1 MRRTGLKYI
10 SYILITFVLAT
21 SIELPVFAYNTFL
34 PSAGIDFT
42 LNSDNTSSLRDFQQL
57 QKNQSVTNHVPN
69 TNSSVVAIPTATP
82 GSALVEQL
90 STQKIAEETQM
101 VVLDRSLRE
110 KERELEL
117 RREEENFKN
126 LVIAQVRNYVN
137 IRSLPSEDG
146 EIVGKLYNNSV
157 GDLLSEVDG
166 WYEIKSGTVIGF
178 VKGEF
183 CVTGEDAIELAKEV
197 GTRLATVN
205 TTTLK
210 VRGGPSTDD
219 IVLGLVPMED
229 DLLVLEELG
238 EWVKVS
244 VEEGDG
250 YVHAD
255 FVELSTEFVRA
266 ESREEERIRLERE
279 AEERRAAQA
288 AAQRAVRNSTPRQ
301 TTGSDYEAPVAFA
314 SGEGSELGKAVAN
327 FGLQFVGNPYK
338 YGGNSLTSGADCS
351 GFVKAVYE
359 QFGVS
364 LPRTSGTQ
372 RRAGTAVEGG
382 ITNAQPGDII
392 GYSGHVGIY
401 IGNGQIVH
409 ASTPQTGIRISNVH
423 YRRILAVRRIF

>member
-1 MRRTGLKYI
+1 MRKTGLKFI
-10 SYILITFVLAT
+10 SYILITFVLAS
-21 SIELPVFAYNTFL
+21 SIELPVFALNTFL

-42 LNSDNTSSLRDFQQL
+42 LNNENTSSLRDFQQI
-57 QKNQSVTNHVPN
+57 QRNQNVSNHFIPTGPSVI
-69 TNSSVVAIPTATP
+69 AIPTATP
-82 GSALVEQL
+82 GSALVEQI
-90 STQKIAEETQM
+90 STQRIVEETQM

-137 IRSLPSEDG
+137 IRSIPSENG
-146 EIVGKLYNNSV
+146 EILGKLYNNSV

-255 FVELSTEFVRA
+255 FVDLSTEFVRA
-266 ESREEERIRLERE
+266 ESREEERARLARE

-288 AAQRAVRNSTPRQ
+288 AAQRVVRNNTPRQ
-301 TTGSDYEAPVAFA
+301 TTETPVVYA

-338 YGGNSLTSGADCS
+338 YGGNSLTNGADCS

-382 ITNAQPGDII
+382 IANAQPGDII

>member
-1 MRRTGLKYI
+1 MKIKNIKNI
-10 SYILITFVLAT
+10 SYILIMLVLVT
-21 SIELPVFAYNTFL
+21 GLEMPVFAFTNL

-42 LNSDNTSSLRDFQQL
+42 LGDNTASLRDL
-57 QKNQSVTNHVPN
+57 QEEQRSQNQGAASGPGSSVT
-69 TNSSVVAIPTATP
+69 ALPTATP
-82 GSALVEQL
+82 GGNNDEIQD
-90 STQKIAEETQM
+90 TQKIAEETRM
-101 VVLDRSLRE
+101 AVLDRSLRE

-146 EIVGKLYNNSV
+146 EILGKLYNNSV
-157 GDLLSEVDG
+157 GDLLSEEDG
-166 WYEIKSGTVIGF
+166 WFEIKSGSVIGY

-183 CVTGEDAIELAKEV
+183 CITGEEAIELAKEV
-197 GTRLATVN
+197 GTRMATVN

-210 VRGGPSTDD
+210 VRGEPSTEAV
-219 IVLGLVPMED
+219 VLGLIPIED
-229 DLLVLEELG
+229 ELLVLEELG
-238 EWVKVS
+238 DWVKVS

-250 YVHAD
+250 FVHAD
-255 FVELSTEFVRA
+255 YVDLSTDFVSA
-266 ESREEERIRLERE
+266 ESKEEEAARLAQEE
-279 AEERRAAQA
+279 AERRAAQA
-288 AAQRAVRNSTPRQ
+288 AAQRAVRQNAPQQSNNDTPVIYA
-301 TTGSDYEAPVAFA
+301 TG
-314 SGEGSELGKAVAN
+314 GGSELGKAVAD
-327 FGLQFVGNPYK
+327 FGLQFVGNPYV
-338 YGGNSLTSGADCS
+338 YGGNSLTNGADCS

-359 QFGVS
+359 NFGVS

-382 ITNAQPGDII
+382 IANAQPGDII

-409 ASTPQTGIRISNVH
+409 ASTAQTGIRISNVN